1 MSDKEYLTAQ
11 EVHQISGFARAAQ
24 QAEWLKLN
32 GIPHKAFT
40 STILVLGGVRHN
52 PNANIRAA
60 RSNPALQKFLNE
72 QSFEV

>member
-1 MSDKEYLTAQ
+1 MSDLAKFLDTEKDAIHPDDY
-11 EVHQISGFARAAQ
+11 
-24 QAEWLKLN
+24 AEM
-32 GIPHKAFT
+32 HKAFT